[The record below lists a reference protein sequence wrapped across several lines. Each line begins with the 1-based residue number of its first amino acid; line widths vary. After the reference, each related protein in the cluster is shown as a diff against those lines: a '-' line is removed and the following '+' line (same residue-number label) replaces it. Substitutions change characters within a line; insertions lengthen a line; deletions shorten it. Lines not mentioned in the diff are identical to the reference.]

1 MESNQY
7 GEEYFSPIVG
17 DCISLCQDI
26 GILLRSQ
33 YADGM
38 WASGLAVLERF
49 EDTITR
55 REGIDET
62 LAFLSILKIEPS
74 NCRESILALALKMM
88 LNTRLDD
95 IEYEG
100 L

>member
-7 GEEYFSPIVG
+7 GEEYFSPIV
-17 DCISLCQDI
+17 DDYISLCQDT

-38 WASGLAVLERF
+38 WASGLAVLERL

-62 LAFLSILKIEPS
+62 PSFLSILKIEPS
-74 NCRESILALALKMM
+74 KCRESILALALKMM
-88 LNTRLDD
+88 LDNRLDD
-95 IEYEG
+95 IE
-100 L
+100 